1 MKQTVN
7 KLLPKIK
14 PSLFSSSS
22 LNILL
27 DTLSKVRQEYEEYYH
42 FDSVFVCVDE
52 KTLEIIEVEYE
63 WYER

>member
-1 MKQTVN
+1 MKQTTS

-22 LNILL
+22 LNIYSN
-27 DTLSKVRQEYEEYYH
+27 TLEKVRQKYEEYYH

-63 WYER
+63 